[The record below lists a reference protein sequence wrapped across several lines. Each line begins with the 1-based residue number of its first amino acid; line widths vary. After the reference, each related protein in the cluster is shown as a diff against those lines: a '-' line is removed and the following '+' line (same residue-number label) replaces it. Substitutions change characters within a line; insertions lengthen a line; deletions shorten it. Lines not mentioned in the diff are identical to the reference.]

1 MRAVGYGNFQEVQHC
16 HQCEECDVT
25 KIQHDIVSVAAVLE
39 MRTEDVRGL
48 RKEMEMRMW
57 MMEEKGTQ
65 TEEVKEEYGS
75 YEYETDR

>member
-1 MRAVGYGNFQEVQHC
+1 MP
-16 HQCEECDVT
+16 

-39 MRTEDVRGL
+39 MRTEEVRGL